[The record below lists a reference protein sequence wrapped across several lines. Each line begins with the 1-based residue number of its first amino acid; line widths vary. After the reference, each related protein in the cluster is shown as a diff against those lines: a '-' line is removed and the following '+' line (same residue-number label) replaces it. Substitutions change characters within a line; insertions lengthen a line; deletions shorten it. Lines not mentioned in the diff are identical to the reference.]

1 MGGRRYEL
9 NSPPMLKLYSII
21 VLFAFVQNIHAQS
34 FIPKDT
40 VLGSNFFQVE
50 FSPDMRSMVWCEQIP
65 LPGGRS
71 KVYYTDVD
79 LETGLPDLAAKK
91 LIDTIQGQGWPYWGA
106 DQTGIFFLIK
116 NQHGVL
122 KYIRRLGINAL
133 QSYVLGIANNDV
145 KSLINVSSDTTK
157 PYFWINYAVLNTNA
171 QGKDSLFALRSDQPN
186 QRIFINAE
194 RKNQGGSAYELTFP
208 RWMAY
213 SDVLAYPFRPI
224 PAQPYFDI
232 KFWKGAT
239 METVQV
245 TNDIS
250 NGILNHH
257 VDDLPFRVPQFPN
270 DTFLFSSRGATKLAI
285 YKKNGLYFTQ
295 NELYTPLTLISPAT
309 LTSFEPFTINTNHTY
324 GAYQVYAGGGI
335 PGNTAGEIWL
345 KGIFGDPLHVRLSQF
360 EGEVAVDPE
369 YVVGTKKVWIFYYG
383 KPIGNGFFNLHR
395 CETPLKIGTT
405 GTKVQVM
412 DSSVV
417 VFPNPVNDFLHIQ
430 TDGHLTFVQVG
441 FMDGQLVYECR
452 NPGKSIDVSALR
464 SGIYWVRGETDRGP
478 FIVRFFKL

>member
-1 MGGRRYEL
+1 
-9 NSPPMLKLYSII
+9 MLKLYSII

-360 EGEVAVDPE
+360 EGDVAVDPE

>member
-1 MGGRRYEL
+1 MYIKWEL
-9 NSPPMLKLYSII
+9 HP
-21 VLFAFVQNIHAQS
+21 
-34 FIPKDT
+34 
-40 VLGSNFFQVE
+40 
-50 FSPDMRSMVWCEQIP
+50 
-65 LPGGRS
+65 
-71 KVYYTDVD
+71 
-79 LETGLPDLAAKK
+79 LPDLAAKK

-360 EGEVAVDPE
+360 EGDVAVDPE

-430 TDGHLTFVQVG
+430 TDASIHFIQVG
-441 FMDGQLVYECR
+441 SMDGRLVYESR
-452 NPGKSIDVSALR
+452 NPGKSNDVSALR

>member
-1 MGGRRYEL
+1 
-9 NSPPMLKLYSII
+9 MLKLYSII

-34 FIPKDT
+34 FVPKDT

-270 DTFLFSSRGATKLAI
+270 DTFLFSSRGSTKLAI

-360 EGEVAVDPE
+360 EGDVAVDPE

-383 KPIGNGFFNLHR
+383 KPMGNVFFNLHR

-405 GTKVQVM
+405 ATDVQVK
-412 DSSVV
+412 DLNVV
-417 VFPNPVNDFLHIQ
+417 VFPNPVSDFLQIQ
-430 TDGHLTFVQVG
+430 TDASIHFIQVG
-441 FMDGQLVYECR
+441 SMDGRLVHESR
-452 NPGKSIDVSALR
+452 NPGKSNDVSALR